1 MEIKSTF
8 IVIEGIDGVG
18 KSTLAKNLAESLRS
32 NYSVLLTREP
42 GGSAL
47 GREIRK
53 ILQTTENID
62 PRAQFLLFAAD
73 RAQHIAEIIKP
84 AIEQGNIVISDRF
97 IDSSIAY
104 QCYGNHLSQHMVQ
117 TINEWVIGDIKPTLT
132 IFLDMPILEA
142 LNRVEK
148 RGALSSYEKADFLE
162 RVQRGFHALYQNRN
176 DVLVLDACN
185 SETELQNQAY
195 KGIISWLE
203 Q

>member
-18 KSTLAKNLAESLRS
+18 KSTLAKNLATMLSPEY
-32 NYSVLLTREP
+32 NVLLTREP
-42 GGSAL
+42 GGSTL
-47 GREIRK
+47 GKEIRK
-53 ILQTTENID
+53 ILQESANLD

-84 AIEQGNIVISDRF
+84 ALSEGNIVISDRF

-117 TINEWVIGDIKPTLT
+117 TINEWVIEHIKPTLT
-132 IFLDMPILEA
+132 IFLDMPIIEA
-142 LNRVEK
+142 LKRVEK
-148 RGALSSYEKADFLE
+148 RGSRSSYEKADFLE
-162 RVQRGFHALYQNRN
+162 RVQQGFHALYQNRK
-176 DVLVLDACN
+176 DVLVLDARH
-185 SETELQNQAY
+185 SEIELQNQAH